1 MDKKIN
7 DQLLKSIE
15 KTEMPL
21 ISAFT
26 ISLFT
31 IYTLSVSCYSVIAPF
46 MPIEIVKKEVD
57 ESVMGMII
65 GVFSLA
71 LILMAPFMGWIIER
85 VGRRN
90 PIIYGSFLLGFSFE
104 MFAVIHYIEDKTLYV
119 TLLFIFRIIQ
129 GIASVLI

>member
-46 MPIEIVKKEVD
+46 MPIEIVKKEVVELFD
-57 ESVMGMII
+57 DTIIKEHAQKLKESVQTYK
-65 GVFSLA
+65 SL
-71 LILMAPFMGWIIER
+71 
-85 VGRRN
+85 
-90 PIIYGSFLLGFSFE
+90 
-104 MFAVIHYIEDKTLYV
+104 
-119 TLLFIFRIIQ
+119 
-129 GIASVLI
+129 

>member
-1 MDKKIN
+1 
-7 DQLLKSIE
+7 
-15 KTEMPL
+15 
-21 ISAFT
+21 
-26 ISLFT
+26 
-31 IYTLSVSCYSVIAPF
+31 

-85 VGRRN
+85 VGRRY